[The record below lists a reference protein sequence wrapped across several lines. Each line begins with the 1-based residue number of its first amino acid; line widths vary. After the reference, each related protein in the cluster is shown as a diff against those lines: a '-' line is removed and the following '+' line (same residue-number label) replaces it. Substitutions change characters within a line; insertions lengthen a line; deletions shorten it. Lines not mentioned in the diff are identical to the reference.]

1 MYINLAANSQKLD
14 QFGSFGVL
22 CFDEMDIKEIIQYDS
37 VNKCVYGPAKKVQAV
52 ILRGLTSKWK
62 QLIFY
67 DFDVKMTKN
76 LLLSIISKCE
86 EYGIKI
92 HAVVFDMGNHT
103 FMSQFR
109 ILDGTNKI
117 KNPSDPSRSVYFFP
131 DAPHLLK
138 LLRNHCLDKGYS
150 FPDGSGN
157 NVTLGKEDFEKL
169 LMQDG
174 KELKICPKLT
184 ADHIYVKES
193 GRQLLN
199 FSQKLWERPLSSILG
214 ISLQHRVNSY
224 LMLITGSTH

>member
-1 MYINLAANSQKLD
+1 MQAWFKRDVYQPCSKLTEVGPVWKLWCSLLWRDGYSGNNSVD
-14 QFGSFGVL
+14 N
-22 CFDEMDIKEIIQYDS
+22 

-52 ILRGLTSKWK
+52 ILWGLTSKWK

-76 LLLSIISKCE
+76 LLLTIISKCE
-86 EYGIKI
+86 DYGIKV
-92 HAVVFDMGNHT
+92 HAIVFDMGNHT

-117 KNPSDPSRSVYFFP
+117 KNPWDPSRSVYFFP

-157 NVTLGKEDFEKL
+157 NVMLLAKKILKNFWCRMVKNSKIFRNLQLTLS
-169 LMQDG
+169 M
-174 KELKICPKLT
+174 
-184 ADHIYVKES
+184 
-193 GRQLLN
+193 
-199 FSQKLWERPLSSILG
+199 
-214 ISLQHRVNSY
+214 
-224 LMLITGSTH
+224 